1 MSDCNQ
7 AIHKAKL
14 CNEAKTA
21 LENDYELLG
30 SEYDKLLELN
40 TSLQTQIVMLLRK
53 QKESNFLSQEER
65 TDFNNQTSIFVN
77 NEKQLGEQAEY
88 YVSQIEAFRNL
99 ATKATDILKGEIQDL
114 ITENER
120 LQGIIKS
127 SSDKDVKQLF
137 LNEVQLKA
145 NYEAKFQRQKMEII
159 QKFIEAEQQLKSQ
172 IDYDTKRVSELI
184 KLNNKLSLENEEL
197 RVAKEERDQLLRTF
211 NPKAL
216 PTKTRGGRHS
226 SFKKRKTTRKYRQ
239 RK

>member
-1 MSDCNQ
+1 MGDCKEV
-7 AIHKAKL
+7 IHKVQQ
-14 CNEAKTA
+14 CNSEKAA
-21 LENDYELLG
+21 LNVHYEQLV
-30 SEYDKLLELN
+30 SEYETLAELN
-40 TSLQTQIVMLLRK
+40 SSLQNQIKMLRK
-53 QKESNFLSQEER
+53 NKESNFSTQEAR
-65 TDFNNQTSIFVN
+65 IDFNNQTTTNGN
-77 NEKQLGEQAEY
+77 NEKLLREQAEHY
-88 YVSQIEAFRNL
+88 ESQIEAYQNL

-127 SSDKDVKQLF
+127 SSDKDVKLLF

-172 IDYDTKRVSELI
+172 IDYDSKRVSELI
-184 KLNNKLSLENEEL
+184 KLNNKLSSENEEL
-197 RVAKEERDQLLRTF
+197 KTVKEERDQLLRIF

-216 PTKTRGGRHS
+216 PKTRGGRHS
-226 SFKKRKTTRKYRQ
+226 SFKKRKTTRKYKQ